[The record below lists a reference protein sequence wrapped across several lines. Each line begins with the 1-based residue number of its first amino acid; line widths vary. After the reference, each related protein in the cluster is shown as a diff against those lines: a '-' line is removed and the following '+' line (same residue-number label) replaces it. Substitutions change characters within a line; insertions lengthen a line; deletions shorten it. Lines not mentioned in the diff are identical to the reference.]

1 VIDLHAHVLPGV
13 DDGPP
18 SMDESLAL
26 LQAAAIAVTRVIA
39 ATPHLRRDF
48 PKVRVEDIAQSCLR
62 LQQRMPVEWELQV
75 VSGGEVDLGWAMA
88 ATKEQLR
95 MASYRGS
102 GTDLLVETPYGTS
115 PRVFEPPIMR
125 LMDQGYRV
133 VLAHPELNTF
143 LQESA
148 AALEA
153 LVERGV
159 LVQITGASL
168 LAGRRARRSRLARHL
183 VKHGYAHVIASDAH
197 SAGPRRPP
205 GLGAAVELARSIA
218 PERAEWLVT
227 SAPAAILSG
236 RPLPPLP
243 VRA

>member
-1 VIDLHAHVLPGV
+1 VIDLHCHVLPGV

-18 SMDESLAL
+18 STTESLAL
-26 LQAAAIAVTRVIA
+26 LRVAALDGTRVIA

-48 PKVRVEDIAQSCLR
+48 PRVRVEDIADQCVLLR
-62 LQQRMPVEWELQV
+62 ERLPDDLGLQI
-75 VSGGEVDLGWAMA
+75 VSGGEVDLEWALR
-88 ATKEQLR
+88 ATKTQLR
-95 MASYRGS
+95 LASYGGG

-125 LMDQGYRV
+125 LMNLGYRV

-143 LQESA
+143 LQESPGP
-148 AALEA
+148 LEG

-159 LVQITGASL
+159 LVQVTGASL
-168 LAGRRARRSRLARHL
+168 LARRRSRRSRLARHL
-183 VKHGYAHVIASDAH
+183 VEHGYAHVIASDAH

-205 GLGAAVELARSIA
+205 GLTAAVEVARGID
-218 PERAEWLVT
+218 PDRADWMVT

-236 RPLPPLP
+236 KPLPPVP
-243 VRA
+243 IAD